1 MRSKLCLTIFL
12 TFTVCLSKF
21 VCVCF
26 CMQDFFL
33 CVSTSVCM
41 HVLLY
46 EFVQKYSMYG
56 CMHACTYAYMY
67 ICISLSTYLC
77 VCGYCLS
84 VSIRV
89 YLSFH
94 LPPPPSEIPHLQMAN
109 QPISAIP
116 SRYLLA
122 CTPLQDDRRSVLVEI
137 NQPVAS
143 TILEAFFVVFV
154 DTNASHIGIF
164 LFKD

>member
-1 MRSKLCLTIFL
+1 MWIYKDVVRSKLCLTIFL

-94 LPPPPSEIPHLQMAN
+94 LPPPLRDPSPADG
-109 QPISAIP
+109 QPTDLCNTFP
-116 SRYLLA
+116 LLVGMHA
-122 CTPLQDDRRSVLVEI
+122 
-137 NQPVAS
+137 VAR
-143 TILEAFFVVFV
+143 
-154 DTNASHIGIF
+154 
-164 LFKD
+164 

>member
-1 MRSKLCLTIFL
+1 MWIYKDVVRSKLCLTIFL

-94 LPPPPSEIPHLQMAN
+94 LPPPPPRSLTCRWPTNRSLQ
-109 QPISAIP
+109 
-116 SRYLLA
+116 YLPA
-122 CTPLQDDRRSVLVEI
+122 TCWHARRCKMTGEVS
-137 NQPVAS
+137 S
-143 TILEAFFVVFV
+143 
-154 DTNASHIGIF
+154 S
-164 LFKD
+164 K